1 MYFNP
6 LKRTL

>member
-6 LKRTL
+6 